1 MPAVSDSLRYTLDTL
16 TLDPEARADRRYLV
30 TVLQR
35 LGYSAEE
42 IRVALGHDALP
53 PEADEG
59 RDIEVEYLA
68 SSDVQEFEP
77 VFKEHPRAATVDA
90 FGAYEEPAEEV
101 AFVEVEPSQ
110 MMQFE
115 EPKRLRLR
123 VVHADTAE
131 EAEDLMRQAGLD
143 VVRAV
148 PVVVDVNP
156 PTEAEKER
164 WAQQPGTQRPASVDD
179 REAEPGPAPA
189 WPEPQRQAPSRAA
202 PQPWPDEGDWEEEPG
217 AWDAPDEGGWI
228 TAPDEAA
235 DVPAGWERA
244 EPAGTDDAPASLGR
258 IPPTA
263 ATRPSAP
270 YVYEGYTLYARDV
283 SLPGGSE
290 RRIYFFAKGAQA
302 GAEPSPKPDGYEVKV
317 NDKTGLP
324 FLSRS
329 RGGA

>member
-1 MPAVSDSLRYTLDTL
+1 MSMPAVSDSLRYTLDTL

-42 IRVALGHDALP
+42 IRIALGHDALP
-53 PEADEG
+53 AEPDEG

-77 VFKEHPRAATVDA
+77 VFKEHPRGFTVADTLH
-90 FGAYEEPAEEV
+90 EEADNEV
-101 AFVEVEPSQ
+101 DFVEVEPSQ
-110 MMQFE
+110 LMQFE

-123 VVHADTAE
+123 VVHAETAE
-131 EAEDLMRQAGLD
+131 DAEEMMRQAGLD

-156 PTEAEKER
+156 PTAEER
-164 WAQQPGTQRPASVDD
+164 QHWAERPGEPRPASVQ
-179 REAEPGPAPA
+179 ESAGGPAPP
-189 WPEPQRQAPSRAA
+189 WPEPAWQQPAA
-202 PQPWPDEGDWEEEPG
+202 RTAAAPWPDEGDWEDAPP
-217 AWDAPDEGGWI
+217 AWDAPDEGAWVKDGPI
-228 TAPDEAA
+228 PGRED
-235 DVPAGWERA
+235 PAG
-244 EPAGTDDAPASLGR
+244 PAIGR
-258 IPPTA
+258 IPA
-263 ATRPSAP
+263 RGAGGAIGP
-270 YVYEGYTLYARDV
+270 YTYEGYTLYARDV

-290 RRIYFFAKGAQA
+290 RRIYFFAKGSQA
-302 GAEPSPKPDGYEVKV
+302 GASPSPMPEGYEVRV

-329 RGGA
+329 RGGEA